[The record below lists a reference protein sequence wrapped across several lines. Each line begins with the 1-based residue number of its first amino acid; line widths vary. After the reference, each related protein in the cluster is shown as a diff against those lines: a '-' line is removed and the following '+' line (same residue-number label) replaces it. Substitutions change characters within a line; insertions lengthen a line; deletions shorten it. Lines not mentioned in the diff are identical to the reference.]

1 MQVRPGSRVC
11 VGLCTASLEGSGDE
25 LLLPT
30 IDGGALLISRVH
42 IR

>member
-11 VGLCTASLEGSGDE
+11 GGLCTASLEGSGDE

-30 IDGGALLISRVH
+30 IDGALLISRVH